1 MSGKNRNAG
10 GSARNENG
18 KNGQRVIKDSLFP
31 LSLFGIFLGVLFLM
45 SGFHVGLVVLMNK
58 LGWNEIIQTV
68 VPMVYWGCVAVGLT
82 LFTRMKIK
90 STYEE
95 PLHKLAEATEQVA
108 NGDFSV
114 YVPTTHTSDRLDYL
128 DVMILDF
135 NKMVEELGSVE
146 TLKTDFVSN
155 VSHEMKTPIAI
166 IKNYAELLQTGKGTE
181 VERLEYA
188 RNIEEAAERLS
199 GLITNILRLNKLEHQ
214 RIDPEIEAYDLC
226 VQLEECILNYEEMWD
241 EKDLELEVDM
251 EEKAVVDADK
261 SLMELVWNNLLSNAV
276 KFTETG
282 GKVTVRQTSSDGYA
296 VVEVTDTGCGM
307 SRESIRHI
315 FDKFYQGDT
324 SHSKEG
330 NGLGL
335 ALVSR
340 ILMLMGGDIS
350 VASEEGRGST
360 FMVRIPVPPETGKT
374 DRRE

>member
-1 MSGKNRNAG
+1 MSGKDRSAG
-10 GSARNENG
+10 GPARNGTG
-18 KNGQRVIKDSLFP
+18 KNGQRMIKDSLFP

-45 SGFHVGLVVLMNK
+45 SGIHVGLVVLMNK
-58 LGWNEIIQTV
+58 LGWNEIVQTV

-181 VERLEYA
+181 EERLEYA

-199 GLITNILRLNKLEHQ
+199 GLITNIIRLNKLEHQ
-214 RIDPEIEAYDLC
+214 RIDPEIETYDLC
-226 VQLEECILNYEEMWD
+226 AQLEECILNYEDMWD
-241 EKDLELEVDM
+241 EKDLELEVDI
-251 EEKAVVDADK
+251 EEKTVVDADK
-261 SLMELVWNNLLSNAV
+261 NLMELVWNNLLSNAV
-276 KFTETG
+276 KFTEPG
-282 GKVTVRQTSSDGYA
+282 GKVMVRQTFSDGYA

-340 ILMLMGGDIS
+340 ILMLMDGEIS

-360 FMVRIPVPPETGKT
+360 FTVRIPVPAETKKK
-374 DRRE
+374 DRRD